1 MYDMYY
7 VGILLDYND
16 ITMASAIICRIILL
30 CGIRPEQY

>member
-16 ITMASAIICRIILL
+16 ITMASAICRIILL